1 MIAILGFSGSEA
13 RSASGATRVSCP
25 TPYDAEIDAAVE
37 DVSTVWTVPCA
48 LIKAVIQQESAFEAM
63 ALSRSG
69 AVGLMQVLPRN
80 AALLGVAPEELWV
93 PRTNILAG
101 TRLLAILLRH
111 YRGDV
116 VSALVAYNARPR
128 KRFAPVPE
136 NGETEGYVR
145 AIMRRWRESE
155 RCPGLYTP
163 MGRFVPRHRLYR

>member
-1 MIAILGFSGSEA
+1 MIAILGCGGSEA
-13 RSASGATRVSCP
+13 RSASRATRVSCT

-37 DVSTVWTVPCA
+37 DASTVWTVPCA
-48 LIKAVIQQESAFEAM
+48 LIKAVIQQESAFDPT

-80 AALLGVAPEELWV
+80 AALLRVPPEELWV

-128 KRFAPVPE
+128 RRFASVPE
-136 NGETEGYVR
+136 NGETATFVR
-145 AIMRRWRESE
+145 RVLNAWRAAE
-155 RCPGLYTP
+155 RCAGAI
-163 MGRFVPRHRLYR
+163 RSW